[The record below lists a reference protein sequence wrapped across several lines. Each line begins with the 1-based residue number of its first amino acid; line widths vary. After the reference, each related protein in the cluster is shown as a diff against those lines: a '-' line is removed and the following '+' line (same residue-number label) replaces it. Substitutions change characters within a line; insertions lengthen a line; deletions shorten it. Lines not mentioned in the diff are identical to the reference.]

1 MKYLFPLIPLS
12 LAACAPSY
20 AAPVQRMA
28 DAQAAYR
35 SAKEAGAEADP
46 QAQLHMK
53 LAEEQFAKAK
63 TLLDEEQNRRADF
76 WLIRSKADAELA
88 LAMAQERTTRVD
100 AQEAQVDA
108 QKTSL
113 APTTGGTQP

>member
-1 MKYLFPLIPLS
+1 MKYTLALIPLS
-12 LAACAPSY
+12 LAAACGPSY
-20 AAPVQRMA
+20 APPVQRMA

-35 SAKEAGAEADP
+35 SAKEAGAENDP

-63 TLLDEEQNRRADF
+63 TLLAEEENRRADF

-88 LAMAQERTTRVD
+88 LAMAQERATRV
-100 AQEAQVDA
+100 EAQAAQVNA
-108 QKTSL
+108 QKT
-113 APTTGGTQP
+113 